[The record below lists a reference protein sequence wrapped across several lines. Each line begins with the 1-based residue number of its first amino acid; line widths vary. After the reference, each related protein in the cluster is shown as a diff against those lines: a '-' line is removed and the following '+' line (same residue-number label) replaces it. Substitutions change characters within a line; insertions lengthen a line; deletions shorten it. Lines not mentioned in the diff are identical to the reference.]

1 MQGNRTCEIKGEMC
15 DASLLLLSYGTI
27 YFECLSLI
35 ISHNFSIYAFELTL
49 NGNEEI
55 CLSKR
60 NTKAEKC
67 TLKSDLLEIKD
78 LLSEM
83 KSEITRLN
91 TEVHQI
97 KEKLNKSES
106 CEGILLSKHFKPP
119 AAKTLNS
126 IMNQPKTYY
135 HLRL

>member
-1 MQGNRTCEIKGEMC
+1 MHFACKAIEHVLTCEIKDEMC
-15 DASLLLLSYGTI
+15 DASLLLLIYGTI

-55 CLSKR
+55 CLSKK
-60 NTKAEKC
+60 NTTRTAEQC

-106 CEGILLSKHFKPP
+106 CENNTEEIKG
-119 AAKTLNS
+119 
-126 IMNQPKTYY
+126 
-135 HLRL
+135 R